1 MQSVQ
6 LTPERKQQ
14 TLQEEL
20 RAARSE
26 QQAMAARKRNADP
39 ARGITG
45 NNQELEASAA
55 SNIPE
60 FDAER
65 NSGLERE
72 RLINEHERDMAQL
85 AARRVAEKGRAVE
98 NLEKKYQK
106 IVSEIL
112 SVMSPGRFP
121 APPPAACTKP
131 ITEPQPWPSP
141 CRKNPLSIRISTR
154 TNATGTVSMRFLLC
168 WSPV

>member
-1 MQSVQ
+1 
-6 LTPERKQQ
+6 
-14 TLQEEL
+14 
-20 RAARSE
+20 
-26 QQAMAARKRNADP
+26 MAARKRNADP
-39 ARGITG
+39 ARGITE

-98 NLEKKYQK
+98 NLEKKLERRRIKNMEKAARRQK
-106 IVSEIL
+106 MEEEAKANGQCVDDNDEKGRDALLQEVLDARRQAARDILEERERQGALAAAASPQQQPMAEIPTKAADPDDD
-112 SVMSPGRFP
+112 SP
-121 APPPAACTKP
+121 A
-131 ITEPQPWPSP
+131 
-141 CRKNPLSIRISTR
+141 
-154 TNATGTVSMRFLLC
+154 
-168 WSPV
+168 

>member
-1 MQSVQ
+1 
-6 LTPERKQQ
+6 
-14 TLQEEL
+14 
-20 RAARSE
+20 
-26 QQAMAARKRNADP
+26 MAARKRNADP

-98 NLEKKYQK
+98 NLEKKLERRRIKNMEKAARRQK
-106 IVSEIL
+106 LEEEAKANGQCVDDNEKGRDALLQEVLDARRQAARDILEERERQGALAAAASPQQQPMVEIPTKAADPDDD
-112 SVMSPGRFP
+112 SP
-121 APPPAACTKP
+121 A
-131 ITEPQPWPSP
+131 
-141 CRKNPLSIRISTR
+141 
-154 TNATGTVSMRFLLC
+154 
-168 WSPV
+168 

>member
-1 MQSVQ
+1 
-6 LTPERKQQ
+6 
-14 TLQEEL
+14 
-20 RAARSE
+20 
-26 QQAMAARKRNADP
+26 MAARKRNADP

-98 NLEKKYQK
+98 NLEKKLERRRIKNMEKAARRQK
-106 IVSEIL
+106 LEEEAKANGQCVDDNEKGRDALLQEVLDARRQAARDILEERERQGALASAASPQQQPMAEIPTKAADPGDD
-112 SVMSPGRFP
+112 SP
-121 APPPAACTKP
+121 A
-131 ITEPQPWPSP
+131 
-141 CRKNPLSIRISTR
+141 
-154 TNATGTVSMRFLLC
+154 
-168 WSPV
+168 